1 MADSR
6 EQRFNAQLD
15 HNRYL
20 ELKPARARERERCVA
35 LGLIPDPNVPRS
47 LDDAITLIGTC
58 QDMCPLFEREEREY
72 QNNVERFEYTPGTR
86 RIDPVRAVKSFHRS
100 AAGNDQ
106 PLPSDVRPPDV
117 LLRTLDYLMTHIV
130 TSDEALRDSHGFVR
144 DRTRSIRTDFTLQNS
159 RGPEAVEAHEQIARY
174 HLICCHLMADVE
186 GFSIQQEKEQLGKV
200 LQSLQEFYS
209 DLRADG
215 VVCPNEAEF
224 RAYHICLNLSDNDM
238 IYFAQNLDPAI
249 YADPAVQLAL
259 VFHAYAQYGRN
270 PTHSRRFASSRE
282 SSPFLFNRFFRLL
295 ASPGT
300 PYLLACVLELHFD
313 LVRRNGLHA
322 LNSAIQYVPDSEY
335 PLARLAERLGLDG
348 PAQAA
353 ALCRAYKIG
362 TTDNTVQ
369 LGRKGPHNRRIFEDP
384 ERPPHL
390 GASQRLVAQKRTG
403 EVLADIVKGRL
414 SRFTYPPH
422 RAPLLPTAAP
432 FTNGVGPAAFKQPF
446 TTGAAA
452 SNSFGFPASGAPA
465 SNQNSAP
472 TFPATFG
479 HVPAALFPPLLT
491 NYPGHHGIRSH
502 GPTAPTNPPGSTPL
516 SSAAP
521 ASPATLFTRPNT
533 TGFFSAL
540 TSSAGHNAPAVAGSV
555 APASAIS
562 STSLFSAPVTPAL
575 GLAPAGTFGSSPAF
589 PVSTV
594 PKSLGFAPGSVPVA
608 VSPFGQQPH
617 TPFDASHSTVSSSDI
632 LPPSV
637 LPALHTPAVASH
649 PKPSPGQPLPP
660 QSPARSLPRFSE
672 SQCTVLAADIID
684 NWLTEMTTTTIEEV
698 SRDTMREVWANEQ
711 RTRHRLAQ
719 AQWCEQRAQT
729 FLDNEVTVS
738 VYLLCQHELAH
749 ARASHLQR
757 RWAFRT
763 WHSRY
768 AARKQAQIDRQRQ
781 QQHIAD
787 SLRAVQAGSF
797 ASRPP
802 SAPSTNSLLTAAG
815 PVRNPHLDLARA
827 KGVDHG
833 VLLTN
838 TFQRSAWQSRG
849 QRELWRPGRLATR
862 LCETLRQG
870 QAARANRATGPRPP
884 PSAQLW
890 VLPATPNGLSDRW
903 LLTQF
908 RQPAT
913 SDPDGGQT
921 VEPPRA
927 VLGAL
932 WRNCPALP
940 DSARI
945 LFEQSLVSRSHV
957 SPRPTLGVAT
967 TDPTSLEGTG
977 RIDNVDVLAGL
988 IFHVA
993 PPPRRSSDASL
1004 YWEQQR
1010 CRLVRALECFTQR
1023 SRIPVIVVYL
1033 PPDNDA
1039 STVTLGRELAA
1050 QLCLSDLQSRR
1061 LLYEYTVAVIGNPA
1075 AEKSPLAG
1083 EAPQIVPV
1091 CDFVAPLTHAL
1102 STLVTQWLTISDHFS
1117 PYITFD
1123 VFAGT
1128 LRNHLLDAIDR
1139 WERQIARDLD
1149 RVVSADSTV
1158 RPDTARTVVESYLAT
1173 LETRIATSWQTFANL
1188 TNELLATVARSAAFF
1203 NSEGS
1208 SADPPTLAAWPAL
1221 EERAI
1226 PSSMTHPTTSA
1237 ATITLDSAL
1246 EIVRDFQVDMDK
1258 YLAAQFPSFP
1268 NTPQVRAEVGK
1279 ALERYQ
1285 VRLVRLNQA
1294 IHAATD
1300 GSVESTRTLSLDL
1313 SDLPFPLPHIL
1324 YRTVQLA
1331 IDPYLR
1337 HLTPE
1342 CPVPALRWQTC
1353 DLTTAFTR
1361 HLRARTADLEATL
1374 AAQWAPSTALAAP
1387 SPPLSE
1393 PGEFIISPCPL
1404 MSTAMTHFTT
1414 PKRQLS
1420 TRQVLAATHKRAR
1433 RSSDHPLPTTTT
1445 SFPWRIAPTT
1455 RTASFSSVRPL
1466 PATSE
1471 PSSPAHPTP
1480 VAVAQVA
1487 PRDVSPTPHLEAMET
1502 RPAPYSRLASLI
1514 SSVRASLPKP

>member
-186 GFSIQQEKEQLGKV
+186 GFSIQQEKEQLGKATRKLPGPSNLLYCYADLNPMSLYLPFFVTFHPV

-259 VFHAYAQYGRN
+259 AFHAYAQYGRN

-362 TTDNTVQ
+362 TTDDTVQ

-432 FTNGVGPAAFKQPF
+432 VTK
-446 TTGAAA
+446 
-452 SNSFGFPASGAPA
+452 
-465 SNQNSAP
+465 
-472 TFPATFG
+472 
-479 HVPAALFPPLLT
+479 
-491 NYPGHHGIRSH
+491 GI
-502 GPTAPTNPPGSTPL
+502 
-516 SSAAP
+516 
-521 ASPATLFTRPNT
+521 
-533 TGFFSAL
+533 
-540 TSSAGHNAPAVAGSV
+540 
-555 APASAIS
+555 
-562 STSLFSAPVTPAL
+562 
-575 GLAPAGTFGSSPAF
+575 
-589 PVSTV
+589 
-594 PKSLGFAPGSVPVA
+594 
-608 VSPFGQQPH
+608 
-617 TPFDASHSTVSSSDI
+617 
-632 LPPSV
+632 
-637 LPALHTPAVASH
+637 
-649 PKPSPGQPLPP
+649 
-660 QSPARSLPRFSE
+660 E

-684 NWLTEMTTTTIEEV
+684 NWLTEMTATTVEEV
-698 SRDTMREVWANEQ
+698 SRDTVREAWANEQ
-711 RTRHRLAQ
+711 RTRRRLAQ

-802 SAPSTNSLLTAAG
+802 SAPSTNSLLTVAG

-827 KGVDHG
+827 EGVDHG

-838 TFQRSAWQSRG
+838 AFQRSAWQSRG

-870 QAARANRATGPRPP
+870 QAARADQATGPRPP

-913 SDPDGGQT
+913 SDSDGGQT

-945 LFEQSLVSRSHV
+945 LFEQSLVSRSRV

-993 PPPRRSSDASL
+993 PPPCRSSDAGL

-1061 LLYEYTVAVIGNPA
+1061 LLYEYTVAVMGNPA
-1075 AEKSPLAG
+1075 AEKSSLAG
-1083 EAPQIVPV
+1083 ESPQIVPV

-1139 WERQIARDLD
+1139 WERQIACDLN
-1149 RVVSADSTV
+1149 RVVSADSTI

-1208 SADPPTLAAWPAL
+1208 PADPPALAAWPAL

-1237 ATITLDSAL
+1237 ATVTLASAL

-1258 YLAAQFPSFP
+1258 YLAAQFPNFP

-1285 VRLVRLNQA
+1285 VRLVRLNQT

-1300 GSVESTRTLSLDL
+1300 DSVESTRTLSLDL

-1353 DLTTAFTR
+1353 DLTTTFTR

-1374 AAQWAPSTALAAP
+1374 AAQWAPATALAAP

-1404 MSTAMTHFTT
+1404 ISAATTHFTT

-1433 RSSDHPLPTTTT
+1433 RSSDHPLPTTAT

-1471 PSSPAHPTP
+1471 PSPPARPTP

-1487 PRDVSPTPHLEAMET
+1487 PRDVSPTPHLEAAAT